1 VSDAVREHK
10 AHAPSRLRFA
20 IITMSDSRDRAHD
33 ASGDAIAELAASA
46 GHEVALRSLVR
57 DEPSAI
63 RGAFEAALR
72 EPGIDV
78 VVGTGGTGLAPRDV
92 TPETVRPLLE
102 RPLPG
107 FGELFRMLSWQE
119 VGSAAMAS
127 RAEAGVSNGRLV
139 FLLPGST
146 KACRLAMERLI
157 LPEAGHL
164 VGLARR

>member
-1 VSDAVREHK
+1 VSDPAREHK

-20 IITMSDSRDRAHD
+20 IVTMSDSRERAQD
-33 ASGDAIAELAASA
+33 ASGDAIADLARAA

-57 DEPSAI
+57 DEPWQI
-63 RGAFEAALR
+63 REAFEAALR
-72 EPGIDV
+72 EPGVDV
-78 VVGTGGTGLAPRDV
+78 VVGTGGTGVAPRDV
-92 TPETVRPLLE
+92 TPETVRPLFE
-102 RPLPG
+102 RALPG

-127 RAEAGVSNGRLV
+127 RAEAGVANGRLV
-139 FLLPGST
+139 FLLPGSP

-164 VGLARR
+164 VALLRR